1 MSKFLELAENI
12 EADLKAMD
20 VDADELNAI
29 RLVNK
34 EKARLVFNDHH
45 ATQKRVGAGLDR
57 MAQAIKDLSG
67 SNSKGDDTEKKD
79 ETEQAEGSGGTST
92 TFPAS

>member
-34 EKARLVFNDHH
+34 EKARVVFNDHH

-67 SNSKGDDTEKKD
+67 SNSKGEEKN
-79 ETEQAEGSGGTST
+79 ETEQAEGSGATST
-92 TFPAS
+92 TFPKI